1 MYVIR
6 VSTEPAA
13 GQSEENNPR
22 PQGTANIPFDGSA
35 DGVRWNGPTPEQKA
49 AAEALRSDPRVIE
62 LMARHKRVRQRA
74 PLAFAILDHPLPQGI
89 VALAHLAQPGAL
101 PRYAVVS
108 ATAFD
113 DNVYLSARLNAFAYE
128 MAHED
133 DNSPVTIT
141 IHSDKTVE
149 VSSQKYGNFTQ
160 GRNERRA
167 VADLHRKSGPML
179 SARLNAPVQDIPG
192 HGSARVVHPEK

>member
-1 MYVIR
+1 M
-6 VSTEPAA
+6 
-13 GQSEENNPR
+13 SEENNPW
-22 PQGTANIPFDGSA
+22 PQGIANIDFDGSPA
-35 DGVRWNGPTPEQKA
+35 GVRWNGPTPEQKA
-49 AAEALRSDPRVIE
+49 EAEALRSDPRVIE
-62 LMARHKRVRQRA
+62 LMARHKRVSQRA
-74 PLAFAILDHPLPQGI
+74 PLEFAIVDHPLPQGI
-89 VALAHLAQPGAL
+89 VAVVHLGQPGPL

-113 DNVYLSARLNAFAYE
+113 DHVYLSARLNAFAYA

-149 VSSQKYGNFTQ
+149 VSSQRYGKSTQ
-160 GRNERRA
+160 GKNERGA
-167 VADLHRKSGPML
+167 VADLHRNSGPML

-192 HGSARVVHPEK
+192 HGPARVVHPGK